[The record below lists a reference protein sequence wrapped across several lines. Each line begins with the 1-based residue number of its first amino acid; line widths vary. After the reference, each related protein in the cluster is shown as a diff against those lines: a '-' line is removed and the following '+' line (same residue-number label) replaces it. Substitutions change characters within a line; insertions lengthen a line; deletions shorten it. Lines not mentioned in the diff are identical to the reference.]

1 MTENFDKHEMNLEKI
16 FDYSLNNQKKEQIWR
31 AVERKNKQSKRKQSF
46 RLKFSLA
53 VLGVLTIIFLALGP
67 KEVFAQIRTWLI
79 PNYRPISQ
87 LEDQILSPVADS
99 EEESPGETLKVSLLS
114 AISTENELKIVV
126 DVRGFDPSSFEDGTP
141 RHFEQAY
148 IILPDGKR
156 IDSIGSSFE
165 HGNDTTDFVLEIDFP
180 AVGKFDGEEI
190 QLFIP
195 DLPFKE
201 NPFEQAWK
209 TSLVIDAIDN
219 EKQTP
224 EVEPNF
230 INLSGEAP
238 FTTIGSERLSAEII
252 KIKQLPAKETEL
264 TVKVNLPESFYLMK
278 STTFWQLT
286 DDQGFGHP
294 LDYAVVYCEN
304 SSPNT
309 KCPPD
314 EIQLKFKPA
323 LPGNRSYTLDIY
335 RINMALET
343 DSDFYMVDGEPRLK
357 TFLTVEFP
365 QDYQAGDFITIDQWH
380 KFGPYDIHILG
391 IEILQA
397 REDSLRFRFVMQ
409 SPQAV
414 GPLALCI
421 NRVGG
426 GSCSGESRDGLIP
439 PDPEEYRYFYNN
451 ATTKLSGLVE
461 FYLQSLIIEEW
472 TDLHLEFSLD

>member
-1 MTENFDKHEMNLEKI
+1 MTENFDKDDLNLGKI
-16 FDYSLNNQKKEQIWR
+16 FDYSMNNQKKEQIWR
-31 AVERKNKQSKRKQSF
+31 TVERKNEQSKRKQSL

-53 VLGVLTIIFLALGP
+53 LLAVIAIVLLALGP
-67 KEVFAQIRTWLI
+67 KEVYAQIRAWLI

-99 EEESPGETLKVSLLS
+99 EEESPEERLKLSLLS

-141 RHFEQAY
+141 RLFEQAY
-148 IILPDGKR
+148 IILPDGER

-165 HGNDTTDFVLEIDFP
+165 YGNETTDFVLEMDFP
-180 AVGKFDGEEI
+180 AIGKFDGEEI

-201 NPFEQAWK
+201 NPFAQAWK
-209 TSLVIDAIDN
+209 TSLVVEAIDD

-230 INLSGEAP
+230 NIIIEENP
-238 FTTIGSERLSAEII
+238 FTTIGAEGLSAEII
-252 KIKQLPAKETEL
+252 KIKHLPAKETEI
-264 TVKVNLPESFYLMK
+264 TVKVNIPESFRLMR

-286 DDQGFGHP
+286 DDHGFGYP
-294 LDYAVVYCEN
+294 LDYTEVYCLN
-304 SSPNT
+304 YPLNT
-309 KCPPD
+309 ECPPD

-323 LPGNRSYTLDIY
+323 LPENRSYTLHIS
-335 RINMALET
+335 RINMALNT
-343 DSDFYMVDGEPRLK
+343 DADFYMVDGESRLK
-357 TFLTVEFP
+357 TFLTVDFP
-365 QDYQAGDFITIDQWH
+365 QDYKAGDFIAIDQWH
-380 KFGPYDIHILG
+380 EFGPYDIHILG

-397 REDSLRFRFVMQ
+397 REDSVRFRFVMQ

-421 NRVGG
+421 NSVGG
-426 GSCSGESRDGLIP
+426 GSCSGESRNGLIP
-439 PDPEEYRYFYNN
+439 PDPEEYRYHYNN
-451 ATTKLSGLVE
+451 ASQRLSGPVE
-461 FYLQSLIIEEW
+461 FYLSSLIIEEW
-472 TDLHLEFSLD
+472 TDMHLEFKLE

>member
-1 MTENFDKHEMNLEKI
+1 MTENFDKHEMNLEEM
-16 FDYSLNNQKKEQIWR
+16 FDYSLSNQTKAQIWQS
-31 AVERKNKQSKRKQSF
+31 VERKNEQSKRKQSF

-67 KEVFAQIRTWLI
+67 KEVFAQIRAWLI

-87 LEDQILSPVADS
+87 LEDQILSPLADS
-99 EEESPGETLKVSLLS
+99 EEESPEETLKLRLLS

-126 DVRGFDPSSFEDGTP
+126 DVRGFDPSSFEDGAP

-156 IDSIGSSFE
+156 IDSIGSSFAY
-165 HGNDTTDFVLEIDFP
+165 GNDTTDFVLEMYFP
-180 AVGKFDGEEI
+180 AIGKFDGEEI

-209 TSLVIDAIDN
+209 TSLVVEVIDD

-238 FTTIGSERLSAEII
+238 FNAIGSEGLSAEII
-252 KIKQLPAKETEL
+252 KIKQLPAKETDL

-286 DDQGFGHP
+286 DDQGFGYP
-294 LDYAVVYCEN
+294 VDYAAVYCDN
-304 SSPNT
+304 SHSNT
-309 KCPPD
+309 NCPPD
-314 EIQLKFKPA
+314 EIQLEFKPS
-323 LPGNRSYTLDIY
+323 LPGNRSYTLHIS
-335 RINMALET
+335 RINMALIT
-343 DSDFYMVDGEPRLK
+343 DSDFYMVDGESQLK

-365 QDYQAGDFITIDQWH
+365 QEYQAGDFITIDQWY

-391 IEILQA
+391 IEILQV
-397 REDSLRFRFVMQ
+397 REDSVRFRFVMQ

-451 ATTKLSGLVE
+451 SSQKLSGPVE
-461 FYLQSLIIEEW
+461 FYLSSLIIEEW

>member
-1 MTENFDKHEMNLEKI
+1 MTENFDKLEMNLEKI
-16 FDYSLNNQKKEQIWR
+16 FDYSLIDQTKAQIWQ
-31 AVERKNKQSKRKQSF
+31 AVERKNEQSKRKQSF

-53 VLGVLTIIFLALGP
+53 VLGVLTIIFLVLGP
-67 KEVFAQIRTWLI
+67 KEVFAQIRAWLI

-87 LEDQILSPVADS
+87 LEDQILSPVTDS
-99 EEESPGETLKVSLLS
+99 EEESPGERLKLSLLS
-114 AISTENELKIVV
+114 AISTENELNIVV
-126 DVRGFDPSSFEDGTP
+126 DVHGFDPSSFEDGTP

-165 HGNDTTDFVLEIDFP
+165 FGSDTTDFVLEMDFP
-180 AVGKFDGEEI
+180 AIGKFEGEEI

-209 TSLVIDAIDN
+209 ISLVVEAIDN

-230 INLSGEAP
+230 INFSGEAP
-238 FTTIGSERLSAEII
+238 FTTIGAEGLSAEII

-264 TVKVNLPESFYLMK
+264 TVKVNIPESFYLMK

-286 DDQGFGHP
+286 DDQGFGYP

-304 SSPNT
+304 SPPNAR
-309 KCPPD
+309 CPAD

-323 LPGNRSYTLDIY
+323 LPGNRSYTLHIY

-357 TFLTVEFP
+357 TFLTVDFP
-365 QDYQAGDFITIDQWH
+365 QDYQTGDFITIDQWH

-391 IEILQA
+391 IEILQD
-397 REDSLRFRFVMQ
+397 REDSVRFRFVMQ

-421 NRVGG
+421 NRFGG

-439 PDPEEYRYFYNN
+439 PDPKEYRYFYNN
-451 ATTKLSGLVE
+451 ASQKLSGPVE
-461 FYLQSLIIEEW
+461 FYLSSLIIEEW
-472 TDLHLEFSLD
+472 TDLHLEFNLE